1 MRNYPGLTVED
12 MRIEGDYQIL
22 KLGGPVVPE
31 RNREAR
37 RNGLRLGRRARGVG
51 PTHSQHRRGRDHG
64 TARHEPAV
72 RCAVAE
78 YPG

>member
-31 RNREAR
+31 RNKKLVQMGFGWDGEREAWVR
-37 RNGLRLGRRARGVG
+37 RIPSIAEVEIM
-51 PTHSQHRRGRDHG
+51 
-64 TARHEPAV
+64 ARHAMSQRFDVP
-72 RCAVAE
+72 
-78 YPG
+78 